1 MLAVEEREHPLEG
14 RERLDVRL
22 CGDPSRGG
30 RGAIGGGA
38 VPSLQR
44 EPRLTNPTPRHQVAQ
59 LCGLAQLAS
68 LADRASRMVDVIAEL
83 VEDRAVV
90 YGVGAH
96 QGDPEAKGVAARRVE
111 LLLGKVEIR
120 RAHCR
125 VRETVVQRGR
135 EAGIEIMSPQ
145 RLECVAIHRERLGR
159 TLVREGLRE
168 ITQLQD
174 ATEWTEGGS
183 SGRDRSPVERDG
195 IRPLTTPVRDERAKM
210 EHVTRRSPRKRLRP
224 CDDRLGSLGPAI
236 VEQNATKLER
246 KPRAKSFRRAT
257 RGLGLGPGEPESR
270 VLTFA
275 AEQGAPSSGEQQRHA
290 FGRVGDTRQR
300 RVEAIAP
307 LVERSHD
314 PRELGRERAL
324 SWSCRHSAP

>member
-1 MLAVEEREHPLEG
+1 MRRHKPREETPHYACSRSTLPFVRLQRHTVHHDFFAADLYWLARDAKDPDRCRNEIVGALLAPVRPGRIHDLARPPARRDADRYPATQLAGLSGRAFRSLGRVPRSIRDGTPEQERDRGDQVRPLEI
-14 RERLDVRL
+14 
-22 CGDPSRGG
+22 S
-30 RGAIGGGA
+30 
-38 VPSLQR
+38 
-44 EPRLTNPTPRHQVAQ
+44 PRPFT
-59 LCGLAQLAS
+59 
-68 LADRASRMVDVIAEL
+68 E
-83 VEDRAVV
+83 
-90 YGVGAH
+90 
-96 QGDPEAKGVAARRVE
+96 AARRVE

-236 VEQNATKLER
+236 
-246 KPRAKSFRRAT
+246 
-257 RGLGLGPGEPESR
+257 
-270 VLTFA
+270 
-275 AEQGAPSSGEQQRHA
+275 
-290 FGRVGDTRQR
+290 
-300 RVEAIAP
+300 
-307 LVERSHD
+307 
-314 PRELGRERAL
+314 
-324 SWSCRHSAP
+324 